1 MLRFY
6 PGSGLAGGKTGDA
19 ATQRTATCSARNA
32 DDVANADTVAN
43 PHIDASCVHDRAL
56 VRLKAEAGNTGTDGY
71 RAGAG

>member
-1 MLRFY
+1 
-6 PGSGLAGGKTGDA
+6 
-19 ATQRTATCSARNA
+19 
-32 DDVANADTVAN
+32 VANADTVAN